1 MALNIL
7 FMGTTKFSAK
17 VLENLYNSKHRVI
30 CVYSHI
36 FKKRGQKILPSP
48 VQTKAENYKIQIRIP
63 NDLKPEELDFLR
75 SIKPDVVVVA
85 AYGKLIPKEYLDLP
99 NILLNLHASL
109 LPKFRGAAPL
119 ERSILKMEKETGISI
134 MKIVPKLDEGPY
146 TRQQSEIKYKYNS

>member
-30 CVYSHI
+30 CVYSQPPS
-36 FKKRGQKILPSP
+36 KKQRGQKILPSP

-63 NDLKPEELDFLR
+63 NDLKNAEELNFLR

-85 AYGKLIPKEYLDLP
+85 AYGKLIPKEYLYIP
-99 NILLNLHASL
+99 NKLLMIVNL
-109 LPKFRGAAPL
+109 RG
-119 ERSILKMEKETGISI
+119 
-134 MKIVPKLDEGPY
+134 
-146 TRQQSEIKYKYNS
+146 EINYS